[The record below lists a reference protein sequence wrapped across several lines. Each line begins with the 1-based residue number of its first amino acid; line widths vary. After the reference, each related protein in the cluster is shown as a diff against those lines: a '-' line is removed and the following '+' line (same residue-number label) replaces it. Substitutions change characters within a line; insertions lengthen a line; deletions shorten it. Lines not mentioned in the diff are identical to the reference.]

1 MTSGAARVIRT
12 PQDFAAIF
20 DVSRETL
27 QRLLVYERL
36 LRQWQKAVNLVA
48 PSTLDDI
55 WHRHFADSAQL
66 LPLAP
71 AGARTWVDLGSG
83 AGFPGLVVA
92 MLLADKAATAAM
104 AVPSLLVPK
113 ARLRHDVGEGQGGG
127 KSPSSRL
134 RGEGRQ
140 QTREQAAAPHPNP
153 LPMPEEAW
161 GEGNAPRVT
170 LIESNARKCAFLR
183 EVVRQTG
190 IGARIAVD
198 ILSTR
203 IETAATQA
211 SLQAPDVVS
220 ARALAPLDKLL
231 ALAAPLF
238 TPDTTGL
245 FMKGREAAAELE
257 AAKKMWDFKVELVPS
272 RAEPQSRIVIVRQL
286 EPRNEGKQP

>member
-1 MTSGAARVIRT
+1 MMAAMPT
-12 PQDFAAIF
+12 DSAHSNPLPQVRGPADFAAAF
-20 DVSRETL
+20 DVSRETIS
-27 QRLLVYERL
+27 RLATYEDL

-48 PSTLDDI
+48 PSTLEAI

-71 AGARTWVDLGSG
+71 AARTWVDLGSG
-83 AGFPGLVVA
+83 AGFPGLVIA
-92 MLLADKAATAAM
+92 ILLAGR
-104 AVPSLLVPK
+104 AVAPAPDPSP
-113 ARLRHDVGEGQGGG
+113 QGGG
-127 KSPSSRL
+127 
-134 RGEGRQ
+134 E
-140 QTREQAAAPHPNP
+140 P
-153 LPMPEEAW
+153 LARKT
-161 GEGNAPRVT
+161 PRIT

-190 IGARIAVD
+190 ISGGPQPGVAVD

-238 TPDTTGL
+238 ASSTVGL
-245 FMKGREAAAELE
+245 FLKGRDVAAELK
-257 AAKKMWDFKVELVPS
+257 AAEKLWTFNAELVPS
-272 RAEPQSRIVIVRQL
+272 RTEREGRIVVIRNL
-286 EPRNEGKQP
+286 GRKNEGMTS